1 MNKTKPPKGRDF
13 LGLVVS
19 GGNVYWDIFFWATK
33 EDGVNRGGYYDRD
46 LFEMPAIFG
55 WTDLQFVEL
64 TEEDCKSARRWF
76 K

>member
-1 MNKTKPPKGRDF
+1 MNKTKPPKDREF

-19 GGNVYWDIFFWATK
+19 GNNVYWDIFFWATK
-33 EDGVNRGGYYDRD
+33 EDGVPRGGYHDRG

-55 WTDLQFVEL
+55 WIDLPEVEL
-64 TEEDCKSARRWF
+64 SDEDCSSARRWS